1 MAYII
6 VWRNSHKEPHVD
18 VDSRGF
24 KETYQSF
31 EEAKSAA
38 EKIQSDEN
46 KNAKSEW
53 YFDYCIYQAV
63 IF

>member
-46 KNAKSEW
+46 KNAKSDLQFE
-53 YFDYCIYQAV
+53 
-63 IF
+63 